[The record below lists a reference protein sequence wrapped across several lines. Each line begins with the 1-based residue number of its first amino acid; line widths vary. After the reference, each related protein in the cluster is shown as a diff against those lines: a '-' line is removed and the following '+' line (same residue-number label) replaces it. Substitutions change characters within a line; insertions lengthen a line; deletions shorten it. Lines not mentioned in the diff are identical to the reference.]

1 MSLGTGL
8 GKLKNRIF
16 RIGHIGD
23 FNDLMLMGT
32 LSGVEMGLKI
42 ANFPINR
49 EALKAQ
55 WMRSVTARYLL
66 ITPIKITG
74 DAHGFCHAVNTSAAI
89 SLLGFAAI
97 IFLLLFLIARWKW
110 HVFFALLIPIL
121 LFGILP
127 GIQQNNFIDAFENG
141 FGNTL
146 GSIGVVIVLGSI
158 IAEAL
163 KHTGAIQVITRSMV
177 NLVGS
182 QRMPLALTLTG
193 FIIGVAI
200 FSDVAYVILNPLV
213 HSAAK
218 TMGVSIAVMSTGLV
232 GALQLTHAI
241 VPPTPGPLAAAAL
254 VGADIGKTIIYG
266 SIACLFGS
274 LACWAW
280 GVLLAGPRVST
291 PPSDEFE
298 GITVDDL
305 DQDGPQELPST
316 LSSYLPIVVPILLIG
331 AQSVVTLAF
340 PDGHIL
346 RTVFLYL
353 GWPVMALS
361 FGVWLAFRNIKCPK
375 DRENAKDA
383 WVNALKT
390 SAMILVV
397 TGLGGS
403 LSAILRGTPAVDFIA
418 AFFSEYGLP
427 AILLPF
433 VIGIIGNM
441 ITGSTTVGVI
451 TAASLVSPCSAISPF
466 TGSGHAGRSKWF
478 RHHQIREQ
486 QLFLVCTSLSKL
498 SVADAVFSYGG
509 ATWWGCRLLCH
520 GV

>member
-1 MSLGTGL
+1 MDPAT
-8 GKLKNRIF
+8 
-16 RIGHIGD
+16 
-23 FNDLMLMGT
+23 
-32 LSGVEMGLKI
+32 
-42 ANFPINR
+42 
-49 EALKAQ
+49 
-55 WMRSVTARYLL
+55 
-66 ITPIKITG
+66 
-74 DAHGFCHAVNTSAAI
+74 AVNTSAAI
-89 SLLGFAAI
+89 SLLGFAAV
-97 IFLLLFLIARWKW
+97 IFLLLFLIAKWKW

-127 GIQQNNFIDAFENG
+127 GIQQNNFIDAFESG

-218 TMGVSIAVMSTGLV
+218 TMGVGIAVMSTGLV

-280 GVLLAGPRVST
+280 GTMFAGPRIDT
-291 PPSDEFE
+291 QPSDEFE
-298 GITVDDL
+298 GITIDDL
-305 DQDGPQELPST
+305 DEDGPSELPST
-316 LSSYLPIVVPILLIG
+316 LSSYMPIVIPIVLIG
-331 AQSVVTLAF
+331 TQSVVALTF
-340 PDGHIL
+340 PEGHIL
-346 RTVFLYL
+346 RTIFLYL

-361 FGVWLAFRNIKCPK
+361 VGVWLAYRNIKSK
-375 DRENAKDA
+375 DDKENARDA
-383 WVNALKT
+383 WVESALKT

-418 AFFSEYGLP
+418 TFFSDYGLP

-451 TAASLVSPCSAISPF
+451 TAASLVAPMLGSLALSPEAAMLAGAS
-466 TGSGHAGRSKWF
+466 GSVIIKYVNSSYFW
-478 RHHQIREQ
+478 
-486 QLFLVCTSLSKL
+486 VCTSLSKL
-498 SVADAVFSYGG
+498 SVPDAVFSYGG
-509 ATWWGCRLLCH
+509 ATLVGGLVSFATVCVLWGTGLI
-520 GV
+520 

>member
-1 MSLGTGL
+1 MNPET
-8 GKLKNRIF
+8 
-16 RIGHIGD
+16 
-23 FNDLMLMGT
+23 
-32 LSGVEMGLKI
+32 
-42 ANFPINR
+42 
-49 EALKAQ
+49 
-55 WMRSVTARYLL
+55 
-66 ITPIKITG
+66 
-74 DAHGFCHAVNTSAAI
+74 AVNTSAFI
-89 SLLGFAAI
+89 SLLGFAGV
-97 IFLLLFLIARWKW
+97 IFLLLFLIAKWKW

-121 LFGILP
+121 LFGLLP
-127 GIQQNNFIDAFENG
+127 GIQQNNFIDAFETG

-177 NLVGS
+177 NLVGN

-218 TMGVSIAVMSTGLV
+218 TMGVGIAVMSMGLV

-254 VGADIGKTIIYG
+254 VGADIGKTIIFG
-266 SIACLFGS
+266 SVACLTGS
-274 LACWAW
+274 LACWLW
-280 GVLLAGPRVST
+280 GTLIAGPRIST
-291 PPSDEFE
+291 QASEEFE
-298 GITVDDL
+298 GISIDDL
-305 DQDGPQELPST
+305 DEEGPKELPST
-316 LSSYLPIVVPILLIG
+316 LSSYMPIVIPILLIG
-331 AQSVVTLAF
+331 TQSVVTLVL
-340 PDGHIL
+340 PEGHIL
-346 RTVFLYL
+346 RTVFAYL
-353 GWPVMALS
+353 GWPVIALS
-361 FGVWLAFRNIKCPK
+361 VGVWLAYRNITRPEDQDKA
-375 DRENAKDA
+375 RDA
-383 WVNALKT
+383 WVEAALKT

-418 AFFSEYGLP
+418 ALFSDYGLP

-451 TAASLVSPCSAISPF
+451 TAGSLVAPMLGSLNLSPEAAMLAGAS
-466 TGSGHAGRSKWF
+466 GSVIIKYVNSSYFW
-478 RHHQIREQ
+478 
-486 QLFLVCTSLSKL
+486 VCTSLSRL
-498 SVADAVFSYGG
+498 SVPDAVFSYGG
-509 ATWWGCRLLCH
+509 ATLVGGLVSFLTVCLMWGVGL
-520 GV
+520 V

>member
-1 MSLGTGL
+1 MDPAT
-8 GKLKNRIF
+8 
-16 RIGHIGD
+16 
-23 FNDLMLMGT
+23 
-32 LSGVEMGLKI
+32 
-42 ANFPINR
+42 
-49 EALKAQ
+49 
-55 WMRSVTARYLL
+55 
-66 ITPIKITG
+66 
-74 DAHGFCHAVNTSAAI
+74 AVNTSAAV
-89 SLLGFAAI
+89 SLIGFTAV
-97 IFLLLFLIARWKW
+97 IFLLLFLIAKWKW

-127 GIQQNNFIDAFENG
+127 GIQQNNFIDAFERG

-218 TMGVSIAVMSTGLV
+218 TMGVGIAVMSTGLV

-254 VGADIGKTIIYG
+254 VGADIGKTIILG

-274 LACWAW
+274 MACWAW
-280 GVLLAGPRVST
+280 GTMFAGPRIAT
-291 PPSDEFE
+291 EASDEFE
-298 GITVDDL
+298 GITIDDL
-305 DQDGPQELPST
+305 NGEGPSELPST
-316 LSSYLPIVVPILLIG
+316 LNSYMPIVIPIMLIG
-331 AQSVVTLAF
+331 AQSVVALTF
-340 PDGHIL
+340 PEGHVL
-346 RTVFLYL
+346 RMIFLYL

-361 FGVWLAFRNIKCPK
+361 VGVWLAYRNIRSKD
-375 DRENAKDA
+375 DREKARDA
-383 WVNALKT
+383 WVEAALKT

-418 AFFSEYGLP
+418 AFFSDYGLP

-451 TAASLVSPCSAISPF
+451 TAASLVAPMLGSLSLSPEAAMLAGAS
-466 TGSGHAGRSKWF
+466 GSVIIKYVNSSYFW
-478 RHHQIREQ
+478 
-486 QLFLVCTSLSKL
+486 VCTSLSRL
-498 SVADAVFSYGG
+498 SVPDAVFSYGG
-509 ATWWGCRLLCH
+509 ATLVGGLVSFLSVCVMWGTGLI
-520 GV
+520 